1 MLAGTIGATGV
12 VGSVGNPPGKEPA
25 APRALCLH
33 RSPAGEPIVRV
44 NHIGNIHSLGN
55 AGLGE
60 VLQVLG
66 KIVLCR
72 FARRGNVNAV
82 TYQA

>member
-1 MLAGTIGATGV
+1 M
-12 VGSVGNPPGKEPA
+12 
-25 APRALCLH
+25 
-33 RSPAGEPIVRV
+33 RV

-72 FARRGNVNAV
+72 FARRGNVNVV